1 MYKSNY
7 TILKIPKFLLKRLL
21 RLEPPYM
28 FSILLAIIVITLRI
42 ILLKINDVN
51 FSLTQIFLHVGYLI
65 PFFEDYK
72 WINQVYWTLAI
83 EFQYYF
89 FLLLLQIQKLF
100 FVF

>member
-1 MYKSNY
+1 MSI
-7 TILKIPKFLLKRLL
+7 TPKIPKFLLKRLL